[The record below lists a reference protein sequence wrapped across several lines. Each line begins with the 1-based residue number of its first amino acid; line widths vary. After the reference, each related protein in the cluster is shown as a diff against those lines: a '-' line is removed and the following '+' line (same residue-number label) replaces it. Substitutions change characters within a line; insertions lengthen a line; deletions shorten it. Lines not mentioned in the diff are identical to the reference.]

1 MSTQNNDSGLVSLSG
16 FAFQIKVLILY
27 ITGLDLNRQVEFET
41 FEDVVESKESVTE
54 DFLDNKSE
62 YFNTIQRDEKGSQ
75 AIQVKRTKLANSNLK
90 KVIFNWLLLERRESI
105 DKYVLITDAEYDN
118 KDILFDITVEKL
130 YDEVI
135 KSDSKANAL
144 ITLVKN
150 KFASFE
156 SFKEK
161 YELIK
166 SKYQFSSIENI
177 DNDIFLKLENHF
189 HKGGISEIKYN
200 LRVKELMNTITSNV
214 MESVFNKK
222 PYICNKDNFMLLI
235 EKISTQIN
243 KDEYKPES
251 FSSFSKRE
259 FIDLSDSCICKSREY
274 IQLSH
279 CEITQKRVEKHLLY
293 KQYYQSYRYNLLL
306 DNSLELIED
315 LESRTYDNFCDATES
330 LKIENKDIPLNRL
343 NKTKEK
349 SNMYSYNE
357 DIKSGSCVYLT
368 KDNTDID
375 LLISWKDEESE

>member
-1 MSTQNNDSGLVSLSG
+1 MSTQNNDSGLISLSG

-27 ITGLDLNRQVEFET
+27 ITALDLNRQVEFET

-54 DFLDNKSE
+54 DFFDNKSE
-62 YFNTIQRDEKGSQ
+62 YFNTIHRDKEGSQ
-75 AIQVKRTKLANSNLK
+75 AIQVKRTKLVHSNLR
-90 KVIFNWLLLERRESI
+90 KVLFNWLLLEERENI
-105 DKYVLITDAEYDN
+105 DKYILITDAEYDN
-118 KDILFDITVEKL
+118 RDILFDIPVKNL
-130 YDEVI
+130 YDDVM

-144 ITLVKN
+144 ISLVKN
-150 KFASFE
+150 KFTSFE

-166 SKYQFSSIENI
+166 SKYQFISIENI
-177 DNDIFLKLENHF
+177 DNDIFFKLENHF

-222 PYICNKDNFMLLI
+222 SYICNKKDFMTLI
-235 EKISTQIN
+235 ERISTRIT

-259 FIDLSDSCICKSREY
+259 FIDLNDSNICKSREY
-274 IQLSH
+274 IQLTH
-279 CEITQKRVEKHLLY
+279 CNISQKRIEKYLLY
-293 KQYYQSYRYNLLL
+293 KQYYQSYKYNLLL

-315 LESRTYDNFCDATES
+315 LESRTYDNFCDAIES

-343 NKTKEK
+343 NRTKEK
-349 SNMYSYNE
+349 GNSYSYNE
-357 DIKSGSCVYLT
+357 DIKSGSCIYLT
-368 KDNTDID
+368 KENTDID

>member
-1 MSTQNNDSGLVSLSG
+1 MSTQNNDSGLISLSG

-27 ITGLDLNRQVEFET
+27 ITALDLNRQVEFET

-54 DFLDNKSE
+54 DFFDNKSE
-62 YFNTIQRDEKGSQ
+62 YFNTIHRDKEGSQ
-75 AIQVKRTKLANSNLK
+75 AIQVKRTKLVHSNLR
-90 KVIFNWLLLERRESI
+90 KVLFNWLLLEERENI
-105 DKYVLITDAEYDN
+105 DKYILITDAEYDN
-118 KDILFDITVEKL
+118 RDILFDIPVKNL
-130 YDEVI
+130 YDDVM

-144 ITLVKN
+144 ISLVKN
-150 KFASFE
+150 KFTSFE

-166 SKYQFSSIENI
+166 SKYQFISIENI
-177 DNDIFLKLENHF
+177 DNDIFFKLENHF

-222 PYICNKDNFMLLI
+222 SYICNKKDFMTLI
-235 EKISTQIN
+235 ERISTRIT

-259 FIDLSDSCICKSREY
+259 FIDLNDSNICKSREY
-274 IQLSH
+274 IQLTH
-279 CEITQKRVEKHLLY
+279 CNISQKRIEKYLLY
-293 KQYYQSYRYNLLL
+293 KQYYQSYKYNLLL

-315 LESRTYDNFCDATES
+315 LESRTYDNFCDAIES

-343 NKTKEK
+343 NRTKEK
-349 SNMYSYNE
+349 SNSYSYNE
-357 DIKSGSCVYLT
+357 DIKSGSCIYLT
-368 KDNTDID
+368 KENTDID